1 MRNYNNW
8 VRDIEAMQ
16 DKYGIKDWM
25 EDPANKDKLKDFMAF
40 RLEFLKEEFE
50 ETVQAFNDK
59 DPEELIDGHI
69 DLCVIAIGTLL
80 AFGVDAQEAW
90 DRVHKANMAKE
101 VGIKPGRPNPLGLP
115 DLVKPEG
122 WESPSH
128 QGLHGNLTDNI

>member
-1 MRNYNNW
+1 MRNYNSW

-25 EDPANKDKLKDFMAF
+25 EDPENKDKLKDFMAF

-50 ETVQAFNDK
+50 ETLQAFKDK

-128 QGLHGNLTDNI
+128 QGLHANLTDNI

>member
-1 MRNYNNW
+1 MRNFNSW

-25 EDPANKDKLKDFMAF
+25 EDPENKDKLKDFMAF

-50 ETVQAFNDK
+50 ETLQAFKDK

>member
-1 MRNYNNW
+1 M
-8 VRDIEAMQ
+8 
-16 DKYGIKDWM
+16 DWM
-25 EDPANKDKLKDFMAF
+25 IDPANKDKLSEFLAF
-40 RLEFLKEEFE
+40 RLAFLQEEFD
-50 ETVQAFNDK
+50 ETMAAAKDK

-101 VGIKPGRPNPLGLP
+101 VGVKPGRPNPLGLP

-122 WESPSH
+122 WTPPAH
-128 QGLHGNLTDNI
+128 TDLHGNLTDNI

>member
-128 QGLHGNLTDNI
+128 QGLHANLTDNI